1 MDNVS
6 TIDATDTIG
15 SMSDKK
21 LLALLEYI
29 SNDIYWSWNLLYHL
43 PQIDIGD
50 LISWGYIGYTK
61 AQDRYDPS
69 LGFKLTTYAQW
80 WIKAEIKAQLL
91 KHFRIKYRNN
101 CEYCD
106 EINYTGN
113 YTVTQPLSHDN
124 LLDLRKLMSVLTK
137 RERKYMQM
145 YFFEGM
151 SEQEIGTNARY
162 SKQNIDVITDKSI
175 YKMRVRLCKAEHNA
189 VSGENSGCN
198 GKNITNKGS
207 EKRN

>member
-61 AQDRYDPS
+61 AQDRYDPT
-69 LGFKLTTYAQW
+69 LGFQLSTYAQW
-80 WIKAEIKAQLL
+80 WIKADQGPAPQALQ
-91 KHFRIKYRNN
+91 
-101 CEYCD
+101 D
-106 EINYTGN
+106 Q
-113 YTVTQPLSHDN
+113 VPQ
-124 LLDLRKLMSVLTK
+124 
-137 RERKYMQM
+137 
-145 YFFEGM
+145 
-151 SEQEIGTNARY
+151 
-162 SKQNIDVITDKSI
+162 
-175 YKMRVRLCKAEHNA
+175 
-189 VSGENSGCN
+189 
-198 GKNITNKGS
+198 
-207 EKRN
+207 